1 MPDDAAPVV
10 RAQAVHARAPLR
22 ISFAGGGTDVPP
34 YPQLRGG
41 AVLSATIDLFAYA
54 SVTPTRS
61 GTAGQFQSPDLDTS
75 AALSGRQALARSVL
89 ESFAHDADVTLHCDA
104 PPGSGL
110 GSSSSLIVALT
121 AALGELTGET
131 MTLYELAARAVD
143 IERHQLAIPGGH
155 QDQYAAA
162 FGGFNFIEF
171 DAEGA
176 LVSPLRLRPEV
187 RAELQSTLLLL
198 PTPTVQR
205 RSSGILRRQIDA
217 YERKDQDVLR
227 ALHAIK
233 EQALQA
239 KTCLLRGDLHGLGE
253 VLREGW
259 SSKRQLASGI
269 ATDEIEELYDQAV
282 TLGALGGKLLGAG
295 GGGYL
300 LLMVPFAKR
309 GDVVSRLG
317 ARGLVPR
324 SFSFVE
330 GGARAW
336 REPTSDAPHRE

>member
-1 MPDDAAPVV
+1 VPDAA
-10 RAQAVHARAPLR
+10 ALTAVHARAPLR

-34 YPQLRGG
+34 YPELRGG

-54 SVTPTRS
+54 SVTPTRR
-61 GTAGQFQSPDLDTS
+61 GTSGQFQSPDLDTA
-75 AALSGRQALARSVL
+75 AALSGRHALVQSVL
-89 ESFAHDADVTLHCDA
+89 DSFAHDADVTLHCDA

-121 AALGELTGET
+121 AALSELTGEA
-131 MTLYELAARAVD
+131 MTLYELAARAVV
-143 IERHQLAIPGGH
+143 IERQELAIPGGH

-171 DAEGA
+171 DADGA
-176 LVSPLRLRPEV
+176 LVTPLRLRPEV

-205 RSSGILRRQIDA
+205 RSSGILKRQIDA
-217 YERKDQDVLR
+217 YERKDDEVLR
-227 ALHAIK
+227 ALETIK
-233 EQALQA
+233 EQAVRA
-239 KTCLLRGDLHGLGE
+239 KTCVLRGDLEGLGE

-259 SSKRQLASGI
+259 RSKQRLASGI
-269 ATDEIEELYDQAV
+269 ATDEIEELYEQAIA
-282 TLGALGGKLLGAG
+282 LGALGGKLLGAG

-300 LLMVPFAKR
+300 LLMVPFTRR
-309 GDVVSRLG
+309 GEVISRL
-317 ARGLVPR
+317 AERGLVPR

-336 REPTSDAPHRE
+336 RQPMSDAPRRV